1 MNIYTHGEMLPS
13 HGYEGLKKY
22 PHLVGNFGGAWQEQ
36 QKEFDHLPGCI
47 LMTTNCLMRPRDSYK
62 DRIYSTNVVGWDGVK
77 HIGKKENGEKDFGPL
92 IRHALELGGFKEEAE
107 HKEIQVGFARNAV
120 LSQADK
126 IVEAVRKGEIRH
138 FFLIRRLRWS
148 QTGTELLYRICP
160 KGAVRLYDSDAGMR
174 KVSV

>member
-1 MNIYTHGEMLPS
+1 
-13 HGYEGLKKY
+13 
-22 PHLVGNFGGAWQEQ
+22 
-36 QKEFDHLPGCI
+36 
-47 LMTTNCLMRPRDSYK
+47 MTTNCLMRPRDSYK

-126 IVEAVRKGEIRH
+126 IVEAGGEKARFAIS
-138 FFLIRRLRWS
+138 FS
-148 QTGTELLYRICP
+148 
-160 KGAVRLYDSDAGMR
+160 
-174 KVSV
+174 